1 MNVLV
6 FATTIDMV
14 FQKNHT
20 SLKKIVTGFITTSI
34 DVDDYILPPFLP
46 PGDTNLHFPIVW
58 INVLFYVIDCV
69 SSYIRYLFI
78 YNLPVMEFGS

>member
-6 FATTIDMV
+6 FATAIDRV

-34 DVDDYILPPFLP
+34 DVDDYIPPPSCPL
-46 PGDTNLHFPIVW
+46 GVLICISLVIVW
-58 INVLFYVIDCV
+58 INFF
-69 SSYIRYLFI
+69 S
-78 YNLPVMEFGS
+78 M